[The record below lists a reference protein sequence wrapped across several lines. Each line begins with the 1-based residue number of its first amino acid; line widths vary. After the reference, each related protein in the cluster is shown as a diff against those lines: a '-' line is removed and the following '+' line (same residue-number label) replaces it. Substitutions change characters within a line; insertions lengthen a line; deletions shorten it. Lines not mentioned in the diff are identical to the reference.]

1 MIDPEND
8 FLRAFINWILPSA
21 IAGAVIQIVT
31 RAMDAKI
38 TFIGVVMSMTLAI
51 TLGCVVGAVVFL
63 HFGDIEMIIICT
75 SVASVLSR
83 DISRWMVYK
92 SKIDRPL
99 QDAFKALI
107 RYLFGKYGK

>member
-1 MIDPEND
+1 MIDPADD

-21 IAGAVIQIVT
+21 VAGAVIQIVT

-38 TFIGVVMSMTLAI
+38 TFTGIVLSMTLSI
-51 TLGCVVGAVVFL
+51 TLGCLIGTVVYFQYDNINA
-63 HFGDIEMIIICT
+63 IILST
-75 SVASVLSR
+75 SISSVLSR
-83 DISRWMVYK
+83 DLSRWLVYK
-92 SKIDRPL
+92 TKIDRPL